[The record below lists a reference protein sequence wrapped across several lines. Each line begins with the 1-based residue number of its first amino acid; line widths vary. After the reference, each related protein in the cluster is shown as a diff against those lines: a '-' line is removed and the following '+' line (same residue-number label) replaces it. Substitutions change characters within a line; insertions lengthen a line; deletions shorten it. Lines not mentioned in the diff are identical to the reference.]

1 MTWFLANIGLV
12 WQLTVT
18 HVSISIVPIVA
29 GLLLSLPL
37 GLLAHRVRASRG
49 VLLMLGTI
57 LFTIPSLPLFIALP
71 AVLGTGITSPVN
83 VIVGL
88 SIYALALMLR
98 SSADAFDAI
107 ESDVRLSARGMGFSA
122 WQLFWQLDL
131 PLAGPVLLAGLR
143 VVSATTVSLV
153 SVGSVVGVT
162 SLGYLFVNGFQR
174 GIPAEVVTGIVA
186 TLLIAAVFDLVLV
199 VAGRLLMPWRGAAR

>member
-1 MTWFLANIGLV
+1 MSWFLANIGLV